1 MIIPN
6 QDKELINIFK
16 CVICN
21 KIYQKLELNFNT
33 CLVHHSPGSC
43 CHYNDKEISSEIVD
57 KIKDL
62 LK

>member
-1 MIIPN
+1 MIIYSK
-6 QDKELINIFK
+6 DFELINIFK
-16 CVICN
+16 CVIYS
-21 KIYQKLELNFNT
+21 KIYQKLELNFHT

-43 CHYNDKEISSEIVD
+43 CHYNDKEVSSEIVD